1 MSLAPPPFVLIGSQH
16 SLFTGKLRAYL
27 QWRNLPFLELTA
39 SGELYRQVILPR
51 TGQCR
56 HLPGWWCHVSS
67 SARAN
72 GGACQRSS
80 CCCVPLQVSH
90 SSPCW

>member
-1 MSLAPPPFVLIGSQH
+1 MGAPCLPLLLLASFKQASSIMSLSPPPYVLIGSQH

-51 TGQCR
+51 TG
-56 HLPGWWCHVSS
+56 L
-67 SARAN
+67 
-72 GGACQRSS
+72 
-80 CCCVPLQVSH
+80 
-90 SSPCW
+90 